1 MSKTQKLVWKA
12 EVRKVEDLVVW
23 DLNPRSIS
31 TARFSKLIKRIKDRG
46 FHSSIVIDTD
56 NTILSGNQRK
66 EALLHLG
73 IKEVNVLVP
82 NRKLT
87 DEERNKIALE
97 SNLNDGEWNFEALKL
112 FELDTLLDVGFDQI
126 ELSKFW
132 DEDNEVKED
141 KFDIEKELKKII
153 NPKTKLGNIIH
164 LGNHKIICGDSTKQ
178 ETLTKLLGDEK
189 VSMIYSDPVYNI
201 NINYDGGIGGKK
213 DYGGNVN
220 DSRTYEEYKTFI
232 SDSLKSALA
241 VSHDSVHCFY
251 YCDQIFIGLIQE
263 VYRSLGISNRRV
275 CLWLKNSQNPVPK
288 VFCNKAYEPAV
299 YGVRGK
305 PYLADS
311 IMDLNEVMNKEFGTG
326 NELVSQVDAFL
337 EIWTAKRLAS
347 KDYQHATS
355 KPITLHEKAIKRC
368 TKPNDIILD
377 SFLGSGS
384 TLLAGEQLGRRV
396 YGCELEPRFCDLIV
410 KRYESLTGKKV
421 RYEEK

>member
-1 MSKTQKLVWKA
+1 MTKLTWTTVQ
-12 EVRKVEDLVVW
+12 RKVNDLIPQEV
-23 DLNPRSIS
+23 NPRKITDKQMKDLTKSLKKYNLVEIP
-31 TARFSKLIKRIKDRG
+31 AVDLDGKILAGHQRIKALQLLGRG
-46 FHSSIVIDTD
+46 EEIIDVR
-56 NTILSGNQRK
+56 I
-66 EALLHLG
+66 
-73 IKEVNVLVP
+73 P

-87 DEERNKIALE
+87 EDEAKQYLISSNALGGDWD
-97 SNLNDGEWNFEALKL
+97 LDLLKS
-112 FELDTLLDVGFDQI
+112 FDLDLLLDSGFDSL

-132 DEDNEVKED
+132 DEEKEAKED
-141 KFDIEKELKKII
+141 KFDVEKELKKITH
-153 NPKTKLGNIIH
+153 PVTKLGDVIL

-178 ETLTKLLGDEK
+178 ETLIKLFNGEK
-189 VSMIYSDPVYNI
+189 TSMIYSDPVYNI
-201 NINYDGGIGGKK
+201 SVNYSGGIGGKA

-220 DSRTYEEYKTFI
+220 DTRTFDEYKTFI

-241 VSHDSVHCFY
+241 VSHDNTHCFY

-263 VYRSLGISNRRV
+263 VYRSLGLENKRV

-299 YGVRGK
+299 YAVKGR
-305 PYLADS
+305 PYLAES
-311 IMDLNEVMNKEFGTG
+311 ITDLNEVMNKEFTTG
-326 NELVSQVDAFL
+326 NDLISQVDDFL

-347 KDYQHATS
+347 KEYEHATS
-355 KPITLHEKAIKRC
+355 KPISLHEKAIKRC

-410 KRYESLTGKKV
+410 KRYESLTGKKAV
-421 RYEEK
+421 YEKE

>member
-12 EVRKVEDLVVW
+12 EVRKVEELVIW
-23 DLNPRSIS
+23 DQNPRSIS
-31 TARFSKLIKRIKDRG
+31 TASFSKLIKRIKDRG

-73 IKEVNVLVP
+73 VKEVNVLVP

-87 DEERNKIALE
+87 TDERNKIALE

-132 DEDNEVKED
+132 DEDKDVKED

-201 NINYDGGIGGKK
+201 NINYDGGIGGKQ

-220 DSRTYEEYKTFI
+220 DTRTFEEYKTFI
-232 SDSLKSALA
+232 SDSLKSALT
-241 VSHDSVHCFY
+241 VSHDSTHCFY
-251 YCDQIFIGLIQE
+251 YCDQVFIGLIQE
-263 VYRSLGISNRRV
+263 VYRSLGISNKRV

-326 NELVSQVDAFL
+326 NGLISQVDDFL

-347 KDYQHATS
+347 KDYEHATS
-355 KPITLHEKAIKRC
+355 KPVTLHEKAIKRC

-410 KRYESLTGKKV
+410 KRYEALTGKKAI
-421 RYEEK
+421 YEKE